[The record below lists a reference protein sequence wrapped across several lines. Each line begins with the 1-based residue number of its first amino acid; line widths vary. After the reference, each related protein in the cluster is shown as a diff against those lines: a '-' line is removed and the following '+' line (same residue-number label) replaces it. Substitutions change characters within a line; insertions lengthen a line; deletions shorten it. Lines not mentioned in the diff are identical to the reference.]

1 MGTRKLEKP
10 SFPIYFFV
18 GKGGVGKTTSSAAF
32 ALYLAKLGRKVLIVS
47 LDPAHNLGDVLGV
60 KLSEKHAQVAENLWA
75 SEIDFDKMVRDYM
88 RSLADKVKDMYGYLK
103 IFNLEGYVDTLRYSP
118 GVEEHATLEK
128 IKEIITL
135 NQRKWGY
142 EVVVFDTPPTGL
154 TVRIMALPTVT
165 LVWLDKLMELRL
177 AILGRRKMLE
187 RFTGERPKVVIGGKE
202 VEVATEPEEDPVYRE
217 LKAMREE
224 VMWLK
229 GILTDP
235 AVTSVVMVVNPEVL
249 PVLEAERACAF
260 LRRVGVPVKHIIVN
274 KVLRLTSVPEEL
286 KEKVREEEEALKLIE
301 EKFQGLARHEI
312 PYLPWEP
319 RGADKLMRVAEYL
332 RGMFGGLEGK

>member
-1 MGTRKLEKP
+1 MTQGFRRP
-10 SFPIYFFV
+10 SFPMYFFM
-18 GKGGVGKTTSSAAF
+18 GKGGVGKTTTSAAF
-32 ALYLAKLGRKVLIVS
+32 ALYLARLGKRVLIVS
-47 LDPAHNLGDVLGV
+47 LDPAHNLGDVLDVELGEEHT
-60 KLSEKHAQVAENLWA
+60 KVAENLWA

-88 RSLADKVKDMYGYLK
+88 KSLADKVKDIYGYLK

-128 IKEIITL
+128 IKEIITM

-142 EVVVFDTPPTGL
+142 EVVIFDTPPTGL
-154 TVRIMALPTVT
+154 TVRIMALPTIT

-187 RFTGERPKVVIGGKE
+187 HFTGQKPKVVVSGKE

-217 LKAMREE
+217 LKAMKEE

-229 GILTDP
+229 GVLTDP
-235 AVTSVVMVVNPEVL
+235 SLTSVIMVVNPEVL
-249 PVLEAERACAF
+249 SVLEAERACSF
-260 LRRVGVPVKHIIVN
+260 LRKVGIPVKHVIVN
-274 KVLRLTSVPEEL
+274 KALRLRSIPEEL
-286 KEKVREEEEALKLIE
+286 REKLREQDEALKLVE
-301 EKFQGLARHEI
+301 EKFLGISKHEI

-319 RGADKLMRVAEYL
+319 RGSDKLLRVAEYL
-332 RGMFGGLEGK
+332 KDMLGG

>member
-1 MGTRKLEKP
+1 MVAQEFEKP
-10 SFPIYFFV
+10 SFPLYFFM

-32 ALYLAKLGRKVLIVS
+32 ALYLAKLGMKVLIVS

-60 KLSEKHAQVAENLWA
+60 KLGEEHTKVTENLWA
-75 SEIDFDKMVRDYM
+75 SEIDFDKMVKDYM

-135 NQRKWGY
+135 NQRRWGY
-142 EVVVFDTPPTGL
+142 EVVIFDTPPTGL
-154 TVRIMALPTVT
+154 TVRIMALPTIT

-187 RFTGERPKVVIGGKE
+187 RFTGKKPKVVIGGKE
-202 VEVATEPEEDPVYRE
+202 VEVATEPEDDPVYKE
-217 LKAMREE
+217 LKAMKEE
-224 VMWLK
+224 VTWLK
-229 GILTDP
+229 GTLTDP
-235 AVTSVVMVVNPEVL
+235 AITSVVMVVNPEVL
-249 PVLEAERACAF
+249 PVLEAERACTF
-260 LRRVGVPVKHIIVN
+260 LRKVGVPVKHVIVN
-274 KVLRLTSVPEEL
+274 KVLRLRSVPEEL
-286 KEKVREEEEALKLIE
+286 KEKIREEEEALKLVE
-301 EKFQGLARHEI
+301 EKFPGITKHEI

-319 RGADKLMRVAEYL
+319 RGVDKLLRVAEYL
-332 RGMFGGLEGK
+332 EGMVGG